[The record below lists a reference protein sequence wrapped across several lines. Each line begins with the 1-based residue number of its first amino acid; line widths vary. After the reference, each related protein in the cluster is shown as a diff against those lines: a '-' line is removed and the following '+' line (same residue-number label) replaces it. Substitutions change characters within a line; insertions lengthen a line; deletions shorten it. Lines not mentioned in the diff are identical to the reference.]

1 MPALRSNSVHLV
13 QEFARRA
20 MGVAYLPTMVA
31 YQDLL
36 EGRLVRVLPEY
47 ETDIPYFS
55 AVYPTSHRATAKV
68 KLFLDLLSST
78 FSMEPEWD
86 RLLGLTQGR
95 APDLYRGQTDPR
107 ILRQGSSI

>member
-1 MPALRSNSVHLV
+1 LVPALRSNSVHLV

-20 MGVAYLPTMVA
+20 MGVAYLPTMIA
-31 YQDLL
+31 YHDLL
-36 EGRLVRVLPEY
+36 EGRLTRVLPDY
-47 ETDIPYFS
+47 ETEIPFFS

-86 RLLGLTQGR
+86 RLLGLTQEKS
-95 APDLYRGQTDPR
+95 T
-107 ILRQGSSI
+107 